1 MFRKIENLPDDVL
14 GISFHGKVTYEDYA
28 DGVIPAFEE
37 MLEKHDVFRVL
48 IMIHPDFEGFEIAAM
63 WEDMSYGLRHWKN
76 VSHIAMI
83 CDSSSWVKSAMAVFA
98 PFFPGEVRSYDLE
111 EMDKAK
117 AWIEKP
123 D

>member
-1 MFRKIENLPDDVL
+1 MFRIIENLPDDVL
-14 GISFHGKVTYEDYA
+14 GISFHGKVTHEDYV

-37 MLEKHDVFRVL
+37 KLKEHEVIRALV
-48 IMIHPDFEGFEIAAM
+48 MIHPDFEGFEIAAM
-63 WEDMSYGLRHWKN
+63 WDDMSYGIRHWKN

-83 CDSSSWVKSAMAVFA
+83 CDGPSWLKSAVAVFA
-98 PFFPGEVRSYDLE
+98 PFFPGEVRYYDLSD
-111 EMDKAK
+111 MDKAK